1 MNDMILKVIDEKVR
15 PYLKSHNGDIQVLEI
30 KGEIVK
36 IRLLGQCGS
45 CISAKYTVHDIVES
59 AIKEE
64 IPEIK
69 GVELI
74 DYISEDTL
82 NMARKILSKHA

>member
-1 MNDMILKVIDEKVR
+1 MNEKVLKVIDEKVR
-15 PYLKSHNGDIQVLEI
+15 PYLNSHNGDVQILDI
-30 KGEIVK
+30 KDGVVK
-36 IRLLGQCGS
+36 IRLLGQCGN
-45 CISAKYTVHDIVES
+45 CISAKYTVHDIIES
-59 AIKEE
+59 AIKKE
-64 IPEIK
+64 ISGIK